1 MFAYTEIAKR
11 ENRHG
16 FTGLRYGKD
25 PEKFVATP
33 PYFPEPTF
41 KPPTTTPDEGKNKPD
56 EADVLRGEF
65 LDAKPHLAGKRDVSM
80 YEDRAVLRFDPLEH
94 LDKEGV
100 GYASYDNGRFQSGFK
115 GDQAFMNGN
124 GDYVEGRGKFTT
136 LTKQNPYQTKLP
148 SAFKIP
154 T

>member
-1 MFAYTEIAKR
+1 MFAYTEISKR

-16 FTGLRYGKD
+16 FSGLRYGKD
-25 PEKFVATP
+25 PEKFVPTP
-33 PYFPEPTF
+33 PFFPEPTF
-41 KPPTTTPDEGKNKPD
+41 KPPTEPAQEGKNTPS
-56 EADVLRGEF
+56 EQDVLRGEF
-65 LDAKPHLAGKRDVSM
+65 LDAKPRLAGKRDVSQ
-80 YEDRAVLRFDPLEH
+80 YEDLSVLRFDPLEH
-94 LDKEGV
+94 LKKDGV
-100 GYASYDNGRFQSGFK
+100 GYSSYDNGRFQSGFK

-148 SAFKIP
+148 SAFKIH